1 MTTPKPRLKAPK
13 GKTVT
18 ARIEFKQ
25 DSAKDFCPGENQ
37 TLIEL
42 KFESV
47 EALVETLRELEAQI
61 ENVTAV
67 VNGKILD
74 LKNLSGN

>member
-1 MTTPKPRLKAPK
+1 M
-13 GKTVT
+13 VT

-25 DSAKDFCPGENQ
+25 DSAKDFCPGEKQ
-37 TLIEL
+37 TVVEL
-42 KFESV
+42 RFESV
-47 EALVETLRELEAQI
+47 EALIETLRELEAQI

-67 VNGKILD
+67 VKGKVLD

>member
-1 MTTPKPRLKAPK
+1 M
-13 GKTVT
+13 VT

-25 DSAKDFCPGENQ
+25 DSAKDFCPGEAQ
-37 TLIEL
+37 TVIEL